1 MAPRTASLA
10 SARPQVTLG
19 VEDRFSRAANGRVR
33 PTVDAVAFAHGLEGG
48 VVERL
53 AFEFAD
59 RAAGFEQE
67 LAHAPGSCVALGV
80 LDELEVSL

>member
-1 MAPRTASLA
+1 M
-10 SARPQVTLG
+10 
-19 VEDRFSRAANGRVR
+19 
-33 PTVDAVAFAHGLEGG
+33 DAVAFAHGLEGG